1 MSDATKLYRTVPQ
14 WLIGALLLAFAIT
27 WFSFGHVPLFD
38 EDEGEYAE
46 VAVEMARSG
55 DFITPTLNGQPFF
68 EKPILAFWLQA
79 PLAAAF
85 GAHAW
90 VFRLPSLIAC
100 LLWVVALVRFG
111 RRSWDVETGWFAGF
125 LCATSIGVVVSAG
138 AAAMDGVLCLLMA
151 LAGFDIFRAWQ
162 DESPASRWAVR
173 RAFLW
178 MALGFLAKGPVA
190 IVVPFFLS
198 LSFYVLQ
205 GDFRRWLR
213 AVLDLPGWI
222 VLLGIAL
229 PWYLAQYH
237 LMGQPFID
245 YFLLRENVGRLTG
258 ALQGHGGSILYYFP
272 VLVLIVLPH
281 TAMLARA
288 GVESWHARSDPL
300 TRFLLLW
307 FVVVFVL
314 FSLATTKLPHYLLI
328 GLTPLFLLMAHHRA
342 RLQSWGIAIWPWVL
356 MAGGALALP
365 AAVSWAAAHSHNLY
379 LQEMLGQGP
388 KVFGAGYW
396 GMVSLEIIGT
406 LLVIG
411 WLRAWLK
418 AGPWRLLAI
427 TGVASNLMIWTL
439 LLPAAAHLQQD
450 PVLEAARVAGGWSQR
465 VVADNRMPSFAV
477 YSGRPTVNRTP
488 GPGDLVF
495 LRADAESR
503 LPPHAVLFSRGG
515 LRLVRIYGQ

>member
-1 MSDATKLYRTVPQ
+1 MSDATKPDKTVPR

-27 WFSFGHVPLFD
+27 WLSFGHVPLFD

-85 GAHAW
+85 GSHAW

-100 LLWVVALVRFG
+100 LLWVVVLVRFG
-111 RRSWDVETGWFAGF
+111 RRAWDAETGWFAGF

-138 AAAMDGVLCLLMA
+138 AAAMDGVLCLLLA

-162 DESPASRWAVR
+162 DESPASRWAGR

-190 IVVPFFLS
+190 IVVPFLLS
-198 LSFYVLQ
+198 LSFYTLQ
-205 GDFRRWLR
+205 GNFLRWLR
-213 AVLDLPGWI
+213 AVFDPLGWI
-222 VLLGIAL
+222 LLLAIAL

-258 ALQGHGGSILYYFP
+258 TLQGHGGSILYYLP
-272 VLVLIVLPH
+272 VLLLIVLPH
-281 TAMLARA
+281 TAMLVRA
-288 GVESWHARSDPL
+288 GVESWRMRSDPL
-300 TRFLLLW
+300 TRFLLVW

-328 GLTPLFLLMAHHRA
+328 GLTPLFLLMARHRA
-342 RLQSWGIAIWPWVL
+342 RLQSWGVAIWPWGL
-356 MAGGALALP
+356 MAGSVLVLP
-365 AAVSWAAAHSHNLY
+365 AAVSWAAAQSHNLY
-379 LQEMLGQGP
+379 LREMLGQGP
-388 KVFGAGYW
+388 EIFSSAYW
-396 GMVSLEIIGT
+396 MAVALEIAGT
-406 LLVIG
+406 LGVIG
-411 WLRAWLK
+411 LLRTRLK
-418 AGPWRLLAI
+418 AEPWRLLAI
-427 TGVASNLMIWTL
+427 TGIASNLMIWTV
-439 LLPAAAHLQQD
+439 LLPSAARLQQE
-450 PVLEAARVAGGWSQR
+450 PVREAARIARQWPQP

-477 YSGRPTVNRTP
+477 YTGRPTEDRPPV
-488 GPGDLVF
+488 PGDLVF

-503 LPPHAVLFSRGG
+503 LPPHAVLFSKGG
-515 LRLVRIYGQ
+515 LRLVRIGR